1 MLPSIGI
8 AGSGRVA
15 QAIGRLLREHG
26 EPVTSIAGRNPEH
39 TREAAAFIGG
49 GVEAVALE
57 ELPRRAA
64 GLLIAVSDDALE
76 EVASVLAVS
85 RPAQGVALHTCGSA
99 GPEALL
105 PLRMVGFA
113 CGTLHPL
120 QTISSPEQ
128 GLAALHGAAFA
139 VSGDTPALDWA
150 EHLAGC
156 LGGTVLRIPAEA
168 RPLYHAAAVMASN
181 YVVSLIDAARCML
194 AEASGADPEAALRA
208 LAQLVR
214 AAVANTLEHGP
225 EAALTGP
232 IERGDA
238 GTLWLHLE
246 ALAQAPP
253 HIRELYRA
261 AGLHTLELARRKG
274 LAALPAQRM
283 EEMLQNE

>member
-1 MLPSIGI
+1 MLSSIGI

-15 QAIGRLLREHG
+15 QAIGRLLREQG
-26 EPVTSIAGRNPEH
+26 EPVTSIAGRDPEH

-49 GVEAVALE
+49 GVEAVPLG
-57 ELPRRAA
+57 ELPQRAS
-64 GLLIAVSDDALE
+64 GLLIAVSDSSLG
-76 EVASVLAVS
+76 EVARVLAAGAS
-85 RPAQGVALHTCGSA
+85 CQGIALHTCGSA

-105 PLRMVGFA
+105 PLRTLGFA

-128 GLAALHGAAFA
+128 GLAALPGAAFA
-139 VSGDTPALDWA
+139 VSGDAPATNWA

-181 YVVSLIDAARCML
+181 YVVALIDAARGML
-194 AEASGADPEAALRA
+194 VEASGADPEAALRA
-208 LAQLVR
+208 LAPLVR
-214 AAVANTLEHGP
+214 AAVANTLERGP

-232 IERGDA
+232 IERGDL

-246 ALAQAPP
+246 ALAPAPP

-261 AGLHTLELARRKG
+261 AGLHTLKLARRKG

-283 EEMLQNE
+283 EEMLQR